1 MDEALQDNNIIA
13 AVRLWLHSFV
23 VELNLCPF
31 AKRELAEQ
39 RLHYALSEA
48 SDESQLLADLRKE
61 LLRLNR
67 EPDIETTLLIHPGVL
82 TDFSDYN
89 QFLADADDLIR
100 LMQLE
105 GVYQIASFHPD
116 YCFSGCHDSDAENY
130 SNRSPYPMLHL
141 LREQSLE
148 RAIANYVGVEK
159 IPQKNIEKMNAL
171 GSKKLQQMLQSCID
185 ASKS

>member
-1 MDEALQDNNIIA
+1 MDEALHADNIVA
-13 AVRLWLHSFV
+13 AVRLWLDSFV
-23 VELNLCPF
+23 IKLNLCPF

-39 RLHYALSEA
+39 RLHFALSEA

-67 EPDIETTLLIHPGVL
+67 DSAIETTLLIHPRVL
-82 TDFSDYN
+82 TSFTDYN
-89 QFLADADDLIR
+89 QFLSDADDLIR
-100 LMQLE
+100 LMHLE

-116 YCFSGCHDSDAENY
+116 YCFSGCSDSDAENF

-148 RAIANYVGVEK
+148 QAIAGYVGVEK
-159 IPQKNIEKMNAL
+159 IPQRNIEKMNTL
-171 GSKKLQQMLQSCID
+171 GTKKLQQMLQSCID